1 MIPKG
6 RLDALTDGVFA
17 FAMTLLVLNLALPEG
32 FRPANDGDLIAALRN
47 LDGSFIAY
55 VVSFFVLGLRW
66 MGQARTKEDPEIGK
80 RRLRVGGPHPPV
92 LHHALAVLDHARRPL
107 RRFRAGDLDLR
118 GEHDRLV
125 AGGAQNSFLAERD
138 TGRRPEHT
146 GRVDLAMLAVSALAS
161 VAVSLVS
168 PRMAMWAYALN
179 AATPLVR
186 KWTGRT

>member
-32 FRPANDGDLIAALRN
+32 FRPANDGDLIAALRD

-66 MGQARTKEDPEIGK
+66 MGQARTKEDPEIGS
-80 RRLRVGGPHPPV
+80 GGY
-92 LHHALAVLDHARRPL
+92 AWAVLIHLFFITLLPFSTMLVGRYDNFAPAIWIYAANMVASSLAAL
-107 RRFRAGDLDLR
+107 RI
-118 GEHDRLV
+118 
-125 AGGAQNSFLAERD
+125 SILAERE
-138 TGRRPEHT
+138 TGRRPRHT
-146 GRVDLAMLAVSALAS
+146 GRVDLTVLAVSALAS
-161 VAVSLVS
+161 AAVSLVS

-186 KWTGRT
+186 KWTGRS